1 MTMENSSNVAQSS
14 KWKLPIMIA
23 GFVIVVALVFY
34 FVFEGTKNDI
44 TIVNAGEKTE
54 SRTHAKTVAEAL
66 DEAGIK
72 VSEHDEIAPGK
83 NADIKDGMEIKY
95 LPARQ
100 VTIND
105 NGTKKNVW
113 STKENVE
120 DLLKDENITTR
131 PHDVLNVALEDKLKD
146 GLEVDIDRAIQL
158 SLQNGAKTDTVWTTK
173 TQVGDLLAEKNI
185 QLDQDDRVSPAK
197 DSNLKEKMT
206 VQVTYVDSKADK
218 KKEQIKFNT
227 VYKEDDSLNQGV
239 EKVVQEGKTGEKIVE
254 YKVTFENGKEKKRD
268 VIKENITSA
277 KSDKVVVRGTKAKAV
292 VAEIASA
299 KPAKKATTS
308 KTSNSPKSS
317 NSAKSSTPA
326 GGKTFTMESTA
337 YSGGGVTATGIN
349 LSANPGMRVVAVD
362 PSVIPL
368 GSRVWVEGYG
378 EAIAGDTGGAIKGNI
393 VDVYFP
399 NESSCY
405 SWGRRT
411 VTVKVLN

>member
-44 TIVNAGEKTE
+44 TIVNAGEKIE
-54 SRTHAKTVAEAL
+54 SRTHAKTVSAAL

-83 NADIKDGMEIKY
+83 NAEIKDGMEIKY

-100 VTIND
+100 ITIND

-113 STKENVE
+113 STKVDVA

-131 PHDVLNVALEDKLKD
+131 PHDVLNVALDDKLKD
-146 GLEVDIDRAIQL
+146 GLEINIDRAIQL
-158 SLQNGAKTDTVWTTK
+158 SLQNGEKKDTVWTTK

-185 QLDQDDRVSPAK
+185 KLDKEDRVSPAK

-268 VIKENITSA
+268 IIKENVTVA
-277 KSDKVVVRGTKAKAV
+277 KSDKVVVRGTKAKPV
-292 VAEIASA
+292 VSQIVNAT
-299 KPAKKATTS
+299 PAKKAA
-308 KTSNSPKSS
+308 SS
-317 NSAKSSTPA
+317 NTSSTPS
-326 GGKTFTMESTA
+326 GGKTLTMESTA
-337 YSGGGVTATGIN
+337 YSGGGTTATGIN
-349 LSANPGMRVVAVD
+349 LSANPGMKVVAVD

>member
-44 TIVNAGEKTE
+44 TIVNAGEKIE
-54 SRTHAKTVAEAL
+54 SRTHAKTVSAAL

-83 NADIKDGMEIKY
+83 NAEIKDGMEIKY
-95 LPARQ
+95 LPARE

-113 STKENVE
+113 STKENVS
-120 DLLKDENITTR
+120 DLLKDENITTT
-131 PHDVLNVALEDKLKD
+131 PHDVLNVALDDKLKD
-146 GLEVDIDRAIQL
+146 GLEVNINRAIEL
-158 SLQNGAKTDTVWTTK
+158 SLQNGAKKDTVWTTK
-173 TQVGDLLAEKNI
+173 TSVGDLLTEKNI
-185 QLDQDDRVSPAK
+185 KLDKEDRVSPAK

-268 VIKENITSA
+268 VVKENVTSE
-277 KSDKVVVRGTKAKAV
+277 KSDKVVVRGTKEKAV
-292 VAEIASA
+292 VSQIANA
-299 KPAKKATTS
+299 KPAKKAT
-308 KTSNSPKSS
+308 SS
-317 NSAKSSTPA
+317 NTSSSTSSSAPSS
-326 GGKTFTMESTA
+326 GKTFTMESTA
-337 YSGGGVTATGIN
+337 YSGGGTTATGIN
-349 LSANPGMRVVAVD
+349 LSANPGMKVVAVD